1 MAKPNRFDVA
11 EKVGELSPATRE
23 KVAEALGVDAGSE
36 QLQKAFDGA
45 AGHELIEDQS
55 GQSGDPATGWTLTDK
70 GKQRLAEKSR
80 GD

>member
-23 KVAEALGVDAGSE
+23 TVADALGVDAGSE
-36 QLQKAFDGA
+36 QLQKAFAGA
-45 AGHELIEDQS
+45 AEHGLIEDQS
-55 GQSGDPATGWTLTDK
+55 GQGGATGWTLSDK
-70 GKQRLAEKSR
+70 GRRRLEEKSR